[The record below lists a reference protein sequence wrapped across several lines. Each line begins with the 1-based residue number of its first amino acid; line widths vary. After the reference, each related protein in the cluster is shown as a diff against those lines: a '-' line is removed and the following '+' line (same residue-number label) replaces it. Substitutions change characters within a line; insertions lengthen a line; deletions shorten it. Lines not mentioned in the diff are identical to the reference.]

1 MDLDTK
7 WKNVRESRRFKA
19 LCVVLSMVLAFSS
32 VALLG
37 AVMRISGL
45 YNNDAF
51 TDPTVAKEGSL
62 VQTTIFQSELDAIV
76 NDIALLAGQKQL
88 QQKVAALKK
97 AKADS
102 VAAALEQY
110 KKDQATAIRKT
121 LVFYAGLKNQNIT
134 NIGKDIPNYKVPTK
148 TIKKVVAEDRDAP
161 GLIRDLQQI
170 VNGTRAGEDYLP
182 YLQLANWLHSSDGVE
197 YYNDSDMRDDPDDLI
212 RNYTVAF
219 TVDGQT
225 VEANEYDAD
234 QTLSETIKSAETHIK
249 KLYDKT
255 VVGPY
260 RSAADSQQDMRKN
273 LQELQCLQ
281 FYAKDNITGQV
292 VSQLSE
298 GQTPAKLKDAPVYYS
313 KTKAG
318 ENLRGADYGA
328 RNARSDVAQYLMDG
342 DMSIYVGIDPTVAG
356 GNDTLPDFVELN
368 ALCTRMQN
376 MNTVAMTVAAVC
388 LAVLALAFLV
398 LACLGCGRRAGTDG
412 VRLLWMDYIPLEL
425 HTAII
430 AAAIAGLGVV
440 LFGNLF
446 NDLSN
451 YYGYQLSTL
460 YYGGL
465 FLAACGA
472 LGAVAWGLY
481 AELTLSFVRLCKSKK
496 HLYKGTLLYYICLGI
511 WRLLCKLHRFN
522 RRMIRGLAYT
532 PRHFKRNMVFCA
544 VGYLLINIVLAVL
557 FGGYLEFAPISVP
570 CALVFLAF
578 NGFCVG
584 YALRFLFQLD
594 RVIEAAANRTDV
606 EAAHLHPALAAMAGS
621 LRYTN
626 QELHNAVDQAVRDE
640 RLKTELI
647 TNVSH
652 DLKTP
657 ITSIITYTDLLS
669 KCPQTDEKAKEYMA
683 VLTEKSTKLA
693 RLVEDLIEASKLSS
707 GNITLHPMVLD
718 LGELTAQ
725 AIGEYQKEFEEN
737 RLQLVLDPDLPRVQ
751 AFADGSKTYRV
762 LENLLQ
768 NAKKYSAADPRV
780 YVRVYKQ
787 GDFGVF
793 EIKNISAEPLN
804 ISPQELTQRFVR
816 GDASRTKEGNGLGL
830 SIAQELCSAQQGK
843 LELLIDGDLFKARVY
858 LPQPKN
864 ALPQDTAE

>member
-134 NIGKDIPNYKVPTK
+134 NIGKDIPNYKVPAK

-182 YLQLANWLHSSDGVE
+182 YLQLANWLRSSDGVE
-197 YYNDSDMRDDPDDLI
+197 YYNDSDMQDDPEDLTDY
-212 RNYTVAF
+212 YTVDF
-219 TVDGQT
+219 TVDGKT
-225 VEANEYDAD
+225 VSADMYDD
-234 QTLSETIKSAETHIK
+234 DLTLGDTVKSAETHIK
-249 KLYDKT
+249 KLYDKA
-255 VVGPY
+255 VVKPY
-260 RSAADSQQDMRKN
+260 QTAADEQQDMRQN

-292 VSQLSE
+292 VSQLAE
-298 GQTPAKLKDAPVYYS
+298 GQTPAMLKDAPVYYS

-318 ENLRGADYGA
+318 ENLRGTDYGA
-328 RNARSDVAQYLMDG
+328 GNARSDAAQYLMDG
-342 DMSIYVGIDPTVAG
+342 NMSIYVGIDPTVAG
-356 GNDTLPDFVELN
+356 GNDMLPDFVELN

-511 WRLLCKLHRFN
+511 WRLLCKLHWFN
-522 RRMIRGLAYT
+522 RRVIRGLAYT

-557 FGGYLEFAPISVP
+557 FGAYLEYAPISVP
-570 CALVFLAF
+570 CALAFLAF

-768 NAKKYSAADPRV
+768 NAKKYSAADSRV

-793 EIKNISAEPLN
+793 EIKNISAQPLN

>member
-1 MDLDTK
+1 MDTK
-7 WKNVRESRRFKA
+7 WKSVRESRWFKA
-19 LCVVLSMVLAFSS
+19 LCLVLSMVLAFGS
-32 VALLG
+32 VALLS
-37 AVMRISGL
+37 AVMRVSGL
-45 YNNDAF
+45 YNDDAF
-51 TDPTVAKEGSL
+51 TDPSVAKKGSL
-62 VQTTIFQSELDAIV
+62 VQTTIFKAELDVIV
-76 NDIALLAGQKQL
+76 NEIALLAGQKQL
-88 QQKVAALKK
+88 QQKAAALKK

-110 KKDQATAIRKT
+110 KKNQAGAIRKT
-121 LVFYAGLKNQNIT
+121 LVFYAGLKNEDIT
-134 NIGKDIPNYKVPTK
+134 NIGKNIPNYKVPTK

-182 YLQLANWLHSSDGVE
+182 YLQLANWLRSSNGVE
-197 YYNDSDMRDDPDDLI
+197 YYSDMSEEPDDLI
-212 RNYTVAF
+212 RDYTFDF
-219 TVDGQT
+219 TVDGKT
-225 VEANEYDAD
+225 VSADMYDD
-234 QTLSETIKSAETHIK
+234 DLTLGDTVKSAETHIK

-255 VVGPY
+255 VVKPY
-260 RSAADSQQDMRKN
+260 QTAADEQQEMRQN

-292 VSQLSE
+292 VSQLPE
-298 GQTPAKLKDAPVYYS
+298 GQTPAMLKNAPVYYS

-318 ENLRGADYGA
+318 ENLRGTDYGA
-328 RNARSDVAQYLMDG
+328 INASSDAAQYLMNG

-356 GNDTLPDFVELN
+356 GNDMLPDFVELN

-430 AAAIAGLGVV
+430 AAAVLGLGYLLIEG
-440 LFGNLF
+440 LFTDLF
-446 NDLSN
+446 HF
-451 YYGYQLSTL
+451 YGYQLSTL
-460 YYGGL
+460 YYGGM

-522 RRMIRGLAYT
+522 RRVLRGLAYT

-669 KCPQTDEKAKEYMA
+669 KCPQSDEKAKEYMA

-768 NAKKYSAADPRV
+768 NAKKYSAVDSRV

-864 ALPQDTAE
+864 ALPQDTVE

>member
-7 WKNVRESRRFKA
+7 WKSVRESRWFKA
-19 LCVVLSMVLAFSS
+19 LCVALSMVLAFSS
-32 VALLG
+32 VALLS

-45 YNNDAF
+45 YNEDAF

-62 VQTTIFQSELDAIV
+62 VQTTIFQSELDVII

-88 QQKVAALKK
+88 QQKVVALKK

-134 NIGKDIPNYKVPTK
+134 NIGKNIPNYKVPTK

-328 RNARSDVAQYLMDG
+328 RNARSDVAQYLMNG

-398 LACLGCGRRAGTDG
+398 LACLGCGHRAGTDG

-425 HTAII
+425 HTAIV
-430 AAAIAGLGVV
+430 AAAIIGLGYLLIEG
-440 LFGNLF
+440 LFSDLF
-446 NDLSN
+446 H
-451 YYGYQLSTL
+451 YYGYQMSTL
-460 YYGGL
+460 NFGWL

-472 LGAVAWGLY
+472 FGAVAWGLY

-496 HLYKGTLLYYICLGI
+496 HLYKGTLLYYICLGV

-522 RRMIRGLAYT
+522 RRVIRGLAYT
-532 PRHFKRNMVFCA
+532 PQHFKRNMVFCA

-669 KCPQTDEKAKEYMA
+669 KCPQSDEKAKEYMA

-768 NAKKYSAADPRV
+768 NAKKYSAADSRV

-793 EIKNISAEPLN
+793 EIKNISAQPLN

-830 SIAQELCSAQQGK
+830 SIAQELCSVQQGK

>member
-7 WKNVRESRRFKA
+7 WKNVRESRWFKA

-32 VALLG
+32 VALLS
-37 AVMRISGL
+37 AVMRVSGL
-45 YNNDAF
+45 YNDDAF
-51 TDPTVAKEGSL
+51 TDPSVAKKGSL
-62 VQTTIFQSELDAIV
+62 VQTTIFKAELDVIV
-76 NDIALLAGQKQL
+76 NEIALLAGQKQL
-88 QQKVAALKK
+88 QQKVTALKK

-134 NIGKDIPNYKVPTK
+134 NIGKDIPNYKVPAK

-182 YLQLANWLHSSDGVE
+182 YLQLANWLRSSDGVE
-197 YYNDSDMRDDPDDLI
+197 YYSDMSEEPDYLI
-212 RNYTVAF
+212 RFYTVAF

-234 QTLSETIKSAETHIK
+234 QTLSDTVKSAETHIK
-249 KLYDKT
+249 KLYDKA
-255 VVGPY
+255 VVEPY
-260 RSAADSQQDMRKN
+260 QYSAARQQEMRRD

-292 VSQLSE
+292 VSQLPE
-298 GQTPAKLKDAPVYYS
+298 GQTPAMLKNAPVYYS
-313 KTKAG
+313 KTKAR
-318 ENLRGADYGA
+318 ENLRGTDYGA
-328 RNARSDVAQYLMDG
+328 DNARSDAVQYLMDG

-356 GNDTLPDFVELN
+356 GNDMLPDFVELN

-430 AAAIAGLGVV
+430 AAAVLGLGYL
-440 LFGNLF
+440 LFEGLF
-446 NDLSN
+446 TDLFH
-451 YYGYQLSTL
+451 YYGYQMSTL
-460 YYGGL
+460 NFGWL

-472 LGAVAWGLY
+472 FGAVAWGLY

-522 RRMIRGLAYT
+522 RRVIRGLAYT

-557 FGGYLEFAPISVP
+557 FGAFLEFAPISVP
-570 CALVFLAF
+570 CALAFLAF

-669 KCPQTDEKAKEYMA
+669 KCPQSDEKAKEYMA
-683 VLTEKSTKLA
+683 VLTEKSAKLA

-768 NAKKYSAADPRV
+768 NAKKYSAVDSRV